1 MSKRFA
7 KTIDPKLMDDSDASP
22 ELAQAQQKMQAMAQ
36 EMEQMHSMLQ
46 NVSKSIEA
54 QEMQVKQFD
63 SQVKAY
69 DAETKR
75 ISAVQNS
82 MGEDQIHDI
91 VMGTLH
97 AALATGDLV
106 SEMPGRDQDM
116 PGMPEM
122 PQEGMEQMMP
132 PQGMPPQMPP
142 MGVPQ

>member
-1 MSKRFA
+1 
-7 KTIDPKLMDDSDASP
+7 
-22 ELAQAQQKMQAMAQ
+22 
-36 EMEQMHSMLQ
+36 MEQMHGMLQ

-75 ISAVQNS
+75 IAAVQNS

-97 AALATGDLV
+97 AAMATGDIV
-106 SEMPGRDQDM
+106 SGNPMVSNRDNI
-116 PGMPEM
+116 PENE
-122 PQEGMEQMMP
+122 PQEMQNAPMP
-132 PQGMPPQMPP
+132 PNASPDQGYAPL
-142 MGVPQ
+142 